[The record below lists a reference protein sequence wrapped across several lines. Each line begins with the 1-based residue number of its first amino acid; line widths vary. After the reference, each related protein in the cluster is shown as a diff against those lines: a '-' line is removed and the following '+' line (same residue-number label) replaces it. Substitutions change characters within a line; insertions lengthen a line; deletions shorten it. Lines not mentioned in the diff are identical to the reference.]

1 MSDEPTGPPTV
12 SYAQHG
18 EDIVLLRAFDGQATG
33 RYVDVGAFDPTVDS
47 VTRLFY
53 ERGWRGVNID
63 PSAEAIARF
72 AAERPD
78 DVNLAVA
85 AGAEDGTLTL
95 FVTDV
100 PGWSTTDPGAGAVL
114 GGRGHVTEEV
124 TVPVR
129 RLSSLLDELPP
140 GPIDFLKIDA
150 EGAEPAVVAG
160 LDLDRHRPRVVVLES
175 VAPGARPD
183 HDQPAL
189 DRLRDAG
196 YELAG
201 FDGLNHYLTCEP
213 GLTSALTAPANPTDV
228 YVKHTVSE
236 LEAALERVTAT
247 AEQALWLHARNDEL
261 TRALDEHEAMLQ
273 RVEQELADALRE
285 RDASH
290 ARHELSEQEL
300 AAMRASSS
308 WRVTAPLR
316 LLRNGPGQGQSM
328 TSAVDGLLRRRPGLR
343 SRLIALVERH
353 PRAADAL
360 RSALARGQA
369 GALPGGPVH
378 DAVTERRACAQRA
391 LLERARRRAGRP

>member
-1 MSDEPTGPPTV
+1 MTDEQARPPAV

-18 EDIVLLRAFDGQATG
+18 EDIVLLRAFAGQQTG

-85 AGAEDGTLTL
+85 AGAEDGTLTF

-114 GGRGHVTEEV
+114 GRQGHVTEEV

-129 RLSSLLDELPP
+129 RLSSLLDELEP

-160 LDLDRHRPRVVVLES
+160 LDLERHRPRVVVLEA
-175 VAPGARPD
+175 VAPGAAPD
-183 HDQPAL
+183 HDRQAL
-189 DRLRDAG
+189 DRLRQAG

-213 GLTSALTAPANPTDV
+213 ELAASLAAPANPTDV
-228 YVKHTVSE
+228 YVKHSVAE

-247 AEQALWLHARNDEL
+247 AERALWLHARNDEVEGL
-261 TRALDEHEAMLQ
+261 LHDREA
-273 RVEQELADALRE
+273 ELAEALRE

-290 ARHELSEQEL
+290 ARHERSEQEL

-308 WRVTAPLR
+308 WRLTAPLR
-316 LLRNGPGQGQSM
+316 LLRHGAGEGRSV
-328 TSAVDGLLRRRPGLR
+328 TSAVDDLLRRRPGLR
-343 SRLIALVERH
+343 SRLVAVVERH
-353 PRAADAL
+353 PRVAGAL
-360 RSALARGQA
+360 RSAVARASA
-369 GALPGGPVH
+369 GALRGGPVH
-378 DAVTERRACAQRA
+378 DTVSERRSTAAEA
-391 LLERARRRAGRP
+391 LAERARRRAGRP